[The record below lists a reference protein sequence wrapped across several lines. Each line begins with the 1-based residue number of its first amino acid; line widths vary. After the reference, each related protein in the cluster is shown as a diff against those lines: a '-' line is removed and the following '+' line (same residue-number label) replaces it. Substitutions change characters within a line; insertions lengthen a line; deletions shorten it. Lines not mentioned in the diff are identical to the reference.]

1 MTNILPFYTADERKI
16 VKEIKAWSRTVL
28 EKPNIFFNK
37 LAPCPYAKKAWLND
51 KVNII
56 FKHDKHNQIIYSAV
70 SLFPETTDMTI
81 IVDTEFEEDPDE
93 FHDYL
98 LSMNEGIADGIFIDR
113 DIWVMG
119 AHPYDDEA
127 DFVGDLGADF
137 EAESETMYALI
148 FVQRLSKLEN
158 SADKL
163 QKSGYY
169 EQYLGETDAPDMYQ
183 KRSELYGRLK
193 DGDKDT

>member
-1 MTNILPFYTADERKI
+1 MSNILPFYTADERKI
-16 VKEIKAWSRTVL
+16 VKEIKAWSKTIL
-28 EKPNIFFNK
+28 ENPNIFFNNI
-37 LAPCPYAKKAWLND
+37 APCPYAKKAWLDD

-56 FKHDKHNQIIYSAV
+56 FKHDKHFQIIYSAV
-70 SLFPETTDMTI
+70 SKFPEDSDMTI
-81 IVDTEFEEDPDE
+81 IVDTAFEEDPDD

-98 LSMNEGIADGIFIDR
+98 LSMNEGIADGIFIDK

-127 DFVGDLGADF
+127 VFVDDLDADF
-137 EAESETMYALI
+137 EADSDTMYALI

-163 QKSGYY
+163 RKKGYY
-169 EQYLGETDAPDMYQ
+169 EQYLDETDTQEIYR
-183 KRSELYGRLK
+183 KRSELHGRLE
-193 DGDKDT
+193 DGDKKT